1 MSECDKTE
9 VYLSKLAKM
18 SEFRHIF
25 SRATLW
31 VDIAK
36 EIYGNQT
43 RHYIIRDKEKEV
55 FMFVVLQ
62 AETDKADVL
71 AKRLSSAEPAKNKN
85 WLLKNRGQLYGR
97 KVDVELLPVINEII
111 LGEDPTA
118 IIRTTKW

>member
-1 MSECDKTE
+1 M
-9 VYLSKLAKM
+9 
-18 SEFRHIF
+18 
-25 SRATLW
+25 ATREAGRK
-31 VDIAK
+31 IPEK

-71 AKRLSSAEPAKNKN
+71 AKRLSDAEPAKNKN

-97 KVDVELLPVINEII
+97 KIDVELLPAINKII